1 MNTAGLDRRTE
12 DARMYM
18 LLAEKAM
25 TADLSEFEDYL
36 LRQLQERLRT
46 FRRTFFTM
54 PGEQNKRLPVISELN
69 PAQIPALEEVMDAM
83 ERKGWEFHFSSRV
96 LDGHRIYSARA
107 WLPGEPEGLSRKC
120 RDPFPKVALAGAW
133 VEAERYYRAR
143 WNRAA
148 EQQSQAVAV

>member
-18 LLAEKAM
+18 RLVEKA
-25 TADLSEFEDYL
+25 TTTDLTEFEAYL
-36 LRQLQERLRT
+36 LQQLHERLRS
-46 FRRTFFTM
+46 FRRTFFM
-54 PGEQNKRLPVISELN
+54 QPAEKKEGLPVYAELE
-69 PAQIPALEEVMDAM
+69 PGQVPALEEVMGAM

-96 LDGHRIYSARA
+96 VDGHRVYSARA

-120 RDPFPKVALAGAW
+120 RDPFPKVALAGSW

-148 EQQSQAVAV
+148 EQAQAVAV